1 MNGKEKR
8 GKHSIKDILNVII
21 KSNEHQMKFDTLN
34 SMKISNG
41 FYYQHNEFVM
51 SAPHVCECFIAQNPF
66 PPSAKTSG
74 KITSMRDEISFRRF
88 SAAERK

>member
-34 SMKISNG
+34 SMKKSNG
-41 FYYQHNEFVM
+41 FYYEHNEFVI
-51 SAPHVCECFIAQNPF
+51 SAPHVCECFIAQNPL
-66 PPSAKTSG
+66 PPSAKTS
-74 KITSMRDEISFRRF
+74 RENHVN
-88 SAAERK
+88 ER